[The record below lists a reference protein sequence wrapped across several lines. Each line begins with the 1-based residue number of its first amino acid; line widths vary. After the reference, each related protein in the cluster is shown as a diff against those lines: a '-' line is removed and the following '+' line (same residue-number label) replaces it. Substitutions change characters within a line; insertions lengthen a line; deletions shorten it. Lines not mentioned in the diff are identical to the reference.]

1 MPMPNNFRSSFLY
14 TTLLLNSIH
23 YSCSFNTHYLSTTL
37 SSSLASSLLIKR
49 TKTTGSLRAKTK
61 PKSKHVTDVIE
72 IEDIYQDNW
81 KLQNV
86 VTILKNGGMGI
97 ICTDTCY
104 SFVTSINSIDG
115 INRITKLK
123 SNLLHDDSVYQQ
135 RKPLTLLCSDIKMA
149 SQFTSYLNENWVFKL
164 MKATLPGPFTYIMP
178 ASSNLPKTIVEH
190 NKHVK
195 R

>member
-1 MPMPNNFRSSFLY
+1 MFL
-14 TTLLLNSIH
+14 LQSIRH
-23 YSCSFNTHYLSTTL
+23 TFSYCAYHRLTSL
-37 SSSLASSLLIKR
+37 SSSISSSLVTKQY
-49 TKTTGSLRAKTK
+49 KTTGSLRAKTK
-61 PKSKHVTDVIE
+61 SKSKHVTDVIE

-81 KLQNV
+81 KLQNA
-86 VTILKNGGMGI
+86 VTILKNGGMGV

-104 SFVTSINSIDG
+104 SFVTSIDSVEG

-123 SNLLHDDSVYQQ
+123 STLLNDDSVYQQ
-135 RKPLTLLCSDIKMA
+135 KKPLTLLCSDIKMA
-149 SQFTSYLNENWVFKL
+149 SQYSSYFNENWVFKM

-178 ASSNLPKTIVEH
+178 SSNHLPKTVVEH